1 MLNRDVQHRIL
12 NMLSEAYP
20 TPVADPS
27 EELGLDAKT
36 GSQNLYYLAE
46 LGLITVSKDREIG
59 PAYPTP
65 AIATIT
71 AKGLDFL
78 AGDGGLGAILG
89 TVTIKIHQDSI
100 RQILEAKIQ
109 ESDLPEQEK
118 SGILKTLRELPS
130 EAMSHLTT
138 KLLDLGMD
146 NLPAAAELIRKGLQ
160 SLGQ

>member
-12 NMLSEAYP
+12 TMLSDSYP
-20 TPVADPS
+20 TPVSDPS

-46 LGLITVSKDREIG
+46 LGLITVSKERDIG

-65 AIATIT
+65 AMATIT

-78 AGDGGLGAILG
+78 ADDGGLGAILG
-89 TVTIKIHQDSI
+89 TVTVKIHQDSI
-100 RQILEAKIQ
+100 KQLLEDKIQ
-109 ESDLPEQEK
+109 QSDLTEQEK

-138 KLLDLGMD
+138 KLLDLGMG
-146 NLPAAAELIRKGLQ
+146 NLPAAGELIRKGLQ

>member
-12 NMLSEAYP
+12 TMLSDAYP
-20 TPVADPS
+20 NPVTDPS
-27 EELGLDAKT
+27 EELELDAKT

-65 AIATIT
+65 SIATIT
-71 AKGLDFL
+71 ARGLDFL
-78 AGDGGLGAILG
+78 ADDGGLGAILG
-89 TVTIKIHQDSI
+89 TVTVKIHQDSI
-100 RQILEAKIQ
+100 RQILEGKIQ
-109 ESDLPEQEK
+109 QSDLPEQEK
-118 SGILKTLRELPS
+118 SGLLKTLRELPS

-138 KLLDLGMD
+138 KLLDLGME

-160 SLGQ
+160 PLGQ